1 MAQTNQVLPTTTET
15 PAIPPPAPAPSP
27 EETVSKADYDA
38 LSAQLAQANAQI
50 ETRNQELTAANQAR
64 DLAHGQMATAQGE
77 AALKA
82 AKLAHLVAQYAPGL
96 DVNTETAWIQGL
108 QVDAQGNV
116 TGDPM
121 YRPSPAAAQAVAPPA
136 ETPAAPEGAPPTE
149 TPPAPDGQQ
158 PSGVQPQVVATPAP
172 SPVGAVVD
180 GQPRVPISPP
190 PTDWNKVN
198 DELRANAAGR

>member
-15 PAIPPPAPAPSP
+15 PAIPLPAPAPSP
-27 EETVSKADYDA
+27 EETVSKAEYDA
-38 LSAQLAQANAQI
+38 LGAQLAQANAQI

-108 QVDAQGNV
+108 QVDAQGVV
-116 TGDPM
+116 TGEPM
-121 YRPSPAAAQAVAPPA
+121 YRPSPAAAQAVDPA
-136 ETPAAPEGAPPTE
+136 NRNASRARRRA
-149 TPPAPDGQQ
+149 
-158 PSGVQPQVVATPAP
+158 
-172 SPVGAVVD
+172 
-180 GQPRVPISPP
+180 GQP
-190 PTDWNKVN
+190 K
-198 DELRANAAGR
+198 LRSCPKASSHQACSHKW